1 MLRRKVTRQ
10 LEDWKAMHKKALL
23 VTGARQIGKSYAIR
37 EFAKR
42 SYSAYVE
49 VNLLLDKEAA
59 QVLAAARNASDFINR
74 VALLSEVPLIE
85 GDTAIFI
92 DEIQEYPDIVTL
104 VKALVEDG
112 RYSYILSG
120 SMLGTEFKGVR
131 SFPVGYAHQIVM
143 RPMDFEEFSWAV
155 GVEPCFMDEVRTC
168 LLERHEV
175 PPYLHDI
182 MLRNYRAYIV
192 AGGMPEVVQN
202 YVDTRFS
209 LVQTRM
215 IQTDLVRQYAQDIS
229 KYAGSRAFEV
239 RSIFDRIPVQLEERS
254 HRFSVASLGEHARF
268 NKYDQDFLWLV
279 NAGVGLMVNQANEAR
294 SPLKRTE
301 EIGKFKLY
309 ESDTGMLVSRYPQG
323 TARAIYL
330 DMKSPNLGGIYE
342 NVVAQELVA
351 LGMGQW
357 YFQNDAVG
365 EVDFLV
371 EAKAG
376 HVLPIEVKSGKKTR
390 SHAALNRLLEVD
402 EYKIR
407 EAIVL
412 SRNNVSLEGKI
423 LYLPLYMTFCLNEF
437 CDSSD
442 GSDFTF
448 APAVPGKTMGV

>member
-10 LEDWKAMHKKALL
+10 LEDWKAMRKKALL

-42 SYSAYVE
+42 SYSAYIE

-59 QVLAAARNASDFINR
+59 HVLTAARNAADFINR
-74 VALLSEVPLIE
+74 LVLLSEVPLVE
-85 GDTAIFI
+85 GDTAVFI

-112 RYSYILSG
+112 RYAYILSG
-120 SMLGTEFKGVR
+120 SMLGTEFRGVR
-131 SFPVGYAHQIVM
+131 SFPVGYVHQIVM

-155 GVEPCFMDEVRTC
+155 GVEPRFLDEVRSC
-168 LLERHEV
+168 LLERREV
-175 PPYLHDI
+175 SLYLHDI

-202 YVDTRFS
+202 YVDARFS
-209 LVQTRM
+209 LAQTRT
-215 IQTDLVRQYAQDIS
+215 IQADLVRQYAQDIS

-239 RSIFDRIPVQLEERS
+239 RSIFDRIPVQLEERT
-254 HRFSVASLGEHARF
+254 HRFSMANLGKNARF
-268 NKYDQDFLWLV
+268 DRYDQDFLWLV

-301 EIGKFKLY
+301 ETAKFKLY
-309 ESDTGMLVSRYPQG
+309 ESDTGMLVSRYPQS

-342 NVVAQELVA
+342 NVVAQELAA

-357 YFQNDAVG
+357 YFQNDTVG

-376 HVLPIEVKSGKKTR
+376 HVLPIEVKSGKKVR
-390 SHAALNRLLEVD
+390 SHAALNRLLEVG

-407 EAIVL
+407 EAVVL
-412 SRNNVSLEGKI
+412 SRNNVSQEGKI
-423 LYLPLYMTFCLNEF
+423 LYLPLYMTFCLDELCESRDN
-437 CDSSD
+437 
-442 GSDFTF
+442 SDFIF
-448 APAVPGKTMGV
+448 APAVPEEPMGA